1 MAKRKVTAIPAT
13 INKFTAAPVN
23 SRQKRRV
30 AGYARVSTD
39 HEDQVT
45 SYAAQVDYY
54 TNYIQ
59 GREDWEYVGI
69 YTDEGISATNTKKR
83 DGFNRMVADALAG
96 KIDLI
101 ITKSV
106 SRFARNTV
114 DSLTT
119 IRKLKEHN
127 VECYFEK
134 ENIWTFDSKGEL
146 LLTIMSSLAQE
157 ESRSISENVT
167 WGHRKRFADGK
178 VSFAYSR
185 VLGLEKGPDG
195 NIVVNQEQ
203 AKIVKLIFRR
213 FLEGMTPY
221 SIAVELTEMGIK
233 SPGGKDKW
241 NGATVRRMLSNEKYK
256 GDALLQKE
264 FTVDY
269 LQKKTKKNEGEVP
282 QYYVEGNHEAIIEP
296 SVYDLVQTELAKRSK
311 KSEAR
316 YSGVSIFSNK
326 IKCAECGSWYGS
338 KVWHSNDKY
347 RRVIY
352 RCNHK
357 FDGNRKCETHH
368 VTEEEIIA
376 TFIKAMNALITER
389 EEIIGNI
396 QLIRQTVCGTVDLE
410 EEQDKLRSEMEIV
423 VELTQGCVAENART
437 AQNQEEYQK
446 RYDDLVGR
454 YEKVKSRYDAIV
466 EAIEEKQAHYEKLGI
481 FIDTLGEQGEP
492 ITEFDA
498 GMWGSMVEYITVDKD
513 KNMTVTFKD
522 GSEVQA

>member
-1 MAKRKVTAIPAT
+1 MARVTTIPAT

-23 SRQKRRV
+23 SKKKRRA

-59 GREDWEYVGI
+59 GREDWEYAGI

-83 DGFNRMVADALAG
+83 DGFNKMVADALAG

-195 NIVVNQEQ
+195 SIVVNQEQ
-203 AKIVKLIFRR
+203 AKIVKLIFRL
-213 FLEGMTPY
+213 FLEGMTPH
-221 SIAVELTEMGIK
+221 SIAAELTDTGIK

-241 NGATVRRMLSNEKYK
+241 NSATVRRMLSNEKYK

-296 SVYDLVQTELAKRSK
+296 SVFDLVQTELAKRSK

-357 FDGNRKCETHH
+357 FDGNKKCETAH
-368 VTEEEIIA
+368 VTEEEIINA
-376 TFIKAMNALITER
+376 FIKAMNRLIIEQ

-396 QLIRQTVCGTVDLE
+396 QLIRQTVCCTTDLE
-410 EEQDKLRSEMEIV
+410 QEQDKVRSEMEIV
-423 VELTQGCVAENART
+423 VELTQNCVAENART
-437 AQNQEEYQK
+437 AQSQDEYQK
-446 RYDDLVGR
+446 RYEDLVER
-454 YEKVKSRYDAIV
+454 YEKIKTRYDTIV
-466 EAIEEKQAHYEKLGI
+466 AAIEEKQAHYEKLGI
-481 FIDTLGEQGEP
+481 FIQTLEQQGEP

-498 GMWGSMVEYITVDKD
+498 GMWGSMVDCITVDRD
-513 KNMTVTFKD
+513 KNMTVLFND
-522 GSEVQA
+522 GRSVSN